1 MSRTTDP
8 ASAGRGTKRA
18 GWKPVAIVVL
28 MLAAVLAPIGPT
40 QATHGGSEM
49 QARRGTVD
57 GPADAFTEGDTVVL
71 DLEDNNVTDDAFLA
85 TDVVVETPTVQ
96 GTRLTYDVPATRWFG
111 APGDWT
117 VAAINATR
125 VHYSWN
131 TSQGT
136 PQPIDELRIKVDDQQ
151 PSIEGDATWTV
162 QFCNTVSG
170 VLTCPPLHEASDTLV
185 FDNKA
190 PNASIALEDARG
202 NVASPFHKNI
212 TANITAE
219 DGGTGVASSKY
230 TVKRW
235 YGSTLVPVASG
246 TGSGNVTV
254 DHTGAYVIQ
263 YQAFDEV
270 GNMGLVHAPAAVVDG
285 LAFLAPPQEV
295 EAGTFSLMVGFVT
308 DKDDPN
314 SVLKSVEAPVT
325 LTRSGA
331 TPAAI
336 DPAGPTRD
344 GRAVVQIQANVTGT
358 LRFNA
363 SSPGLPSTTSP
374 EITVTPG
381 PVASIEVTPSAVT
394 LTTGEEATFD
404 ALPRDRFGNP
414 VDETVGWSAT
424 CGNVTGDGVYTA
436 PGKAGT
442 CTVQAIARGKVGT
455 AEATVQEAST
465 GTGNASGTNGSG
477 SGTGDGAADTPAK
490 TVPDRVVNL
499 TSPTHPTDTWTN
511 ETRARFTWE
520 LPAHSTGVKGYD
532 HLLAQ
537 GTKQPGASLDT
548 EKTSVQVDIPGDGR
562 WHFGV
567 RPIHEDGGHGKPVSY
582 GPILVDA
589 TPPDAPQGPSARYQR
604 GGVNLAWEA
613 VEDATSG
620 VADYRIYRAAS
631 SQGAYQELATTDAPP
646 YRDTSVDP
654 GTIYRYRITAVDQAG
669 NEGPASAV
677 ATAEIPGTSSG
688 STGDGGLP
696 PAEMPDVDPAVY
708 EQLYATLGLEPGSP
722 RLVDSDGNGRADG
735 IAGDDRIDVVTVLAV
750 DGEEALIV
758 RAEDDTVALFRPRS
772 GQVDELAPVQ
782 AEVDRVVEQ
791 VTGPVAYVRFEG
803 SSGWTIVR
811 FEDRHPGKALIKLV
825 ADEGRVLSDGHFVRE
840 AGHVQVLV
848 RNASSLKAF
857 YQTRSA
863 DAGGHVLPG
872 PSAPLIALL
881 VALAGLAWA
890 AKRRT

>member
-8 ASAGRGTKRA
+8 ASAGRGPKRA

-28 MLAAVLAPIGPT
+28 MLAAVLVPVVPT

-57 GPADAFTEGDTVVL
+57 GPTDAFTEGDTVVL
-71 DLEDNNVTDDAFLA
+71 DLEDNNVTEDAFLA

-131 TSQGT
+131 TSQGP
-136 PQPIDELRIKVDDQQ
+136 PQPIDEIRIKLDDVQ

-170 VLTCPPLHEASDTLV
+170 VLACPPLHEASDTLT
-185 FDNKA
+185 FDNRA
-190 PNASIALEDARG
+190 PNASVALEDARG
-202 NVASPFHKNI
+202 NVVSPFYKNV
-212 TANITAE
+212 TANLTAE

-235 YGSTLVPVASG
+235 YSSTLVPVASG
-246 TGSGNVTV
+246 TGSGNVSV
-254 DHTGAYVIQ
+254 DHTGSYVIQ
-263 YQAFDEV
+263 YQAFDEL
-270 GNMGLVHAPAAVVDG
+270 GNMGVAHAPAAIVDG
-285 LAFLAPPQEV
+285 LAFLAPPREV
-295 EAGTFSLMVGFVT
+295 EAGTFSLMVGFVANA
-308 DKDDPN
+308 DDPN
-314 SVLKSVEAPVT
+314 SVLRSVEEPVT

-336 DPAGPTRD
+336 DPAGPTQD
-344 GRAVVQIQANVTGT
+344 GRAVFRIQANVTGT
-358 LRFNA
+358 LQFNA

-374 EITVTPG
+374 EITVLPG
-381 PVASIEVTPSAVT
+381 PVASVEVTPSEAT
-394 LTTGEEATFD
+394 LSVGEEATFD
-404 ALPRDRFGNP
+404 ALARDRFGNP

-455 AEATVQEAST
+455 AEVTVQEAST
-465 GTGNASGTNGSG
+465 DGGNGSA
-477 SGTGDGAADTPAK
+477 SSGDGAGDGSADTPEE

-499 TSPTHPTDTWTN
+499 TSPTHPTGTWTN
-511 ETRARFTWE
+511 ETHARFTWE
-520 LPAHSTGVKGYD
+520 LPPHSTGVKGYD

-537 GTKQPGASLDT
+537 GTKQPGAELDT
-548 EKTSVQVDIPGDGR
+548 EGTSAEVTIPGDGR

-589 TPPDAPQGPSARYQR
+589 TPPDAPQGPSARHQS
-604 GGVNLAWEA
+604 GGANLAWEA

-620 VADYRIYRAAS
+620 VATYRIYRAAS
-631 SQGAYQELATTDAPP
+631 AQGAYEERGTTDAPP
-646 YRDTSVDP
+646 YRDTSVEP
-654 GTIYRYRITAVDQAG
+654 GTTYRYRITAVDLAG

-677 ATAEIPGTSSG
+677 ATVEIPERASG
-688 STGDGGLP
+688 SSGDGGLP
-696 PAEMPDVDPAVY
+696 PAEMPEVDPAVY
-708 EQLYATLGLEPGSP
+708 EELYATLGLEPGSP
-722 RLVDSDGNGRADG
+722 RLVDSEGNGRADG

-758 RAEDDTVALFRPRS
+758 RAEDGTVALFRPRS
-772 GQVDELAPVQ
+772 GQVDELAPLQ
-782 AEVDRVVEQ
+782 AEVDRVVDQ
-791 VTGPVAYVRFEG
+791 VSGPVAHVRFDG
-803 SSGWTIVR
+803 SPGWTVVR
-811 FEDRHPGKALIKLV
+811 FEDRHPGKALIKVV
-825 ADEGRVLSDGHFVRE
+825 ADEGRILSDGRFVRE

-857 YQTRSA
+857 YQTTSA
-863 DAGGHVLPG
+863 DAGGHALPG
-872 PSAPLIALL
+872 PSAPLVALF